1 MRITEALKILHAAGK
16 TSKAF
21 PVTLA
26 CGFTPLHLSTFLGA
40 HLQQRL
46 PERRVEVSTG
56 LYGDLAGALERLGDT
71 TSDAIALV
79 IEWSDLDPRL
89 GFRSS
94 GAWGGA
100 AVSDILSSL
109 PSVLQRIK
117 AALEAMPRGIP
128 VAVCMPTL
136 PLPPLFH
143 TPGWQAS
150 HAELALDDML
160 ATFAHEL
167 QALPSARVVNAR
179 RLAEESSAAQRFDLK
194 SDLLTGLP
202 YTLSH
207 AGAVASALAQL
218 LLSAPPK
225 KGLITD
231 LDDTLWSGLVGELGP
246 ENVSWDLTS
255 HTALHGVYQ
264 KLLASFAQEGV
275 LVAVASKN
283 DAAVVQQALEREDIL
298 IPASSLF
305 PMEVHWEAKSGSVA
319 RILQSWNI
327 SADSVVFVDDSP
339 LELAE
344 VAAAHPG
351 IECIQFGGYEM
362 LRRLRDLFG
371 KSSLSEEDSLRAA
384 SIRRSSEFRAS
395 SAGSS
400 SEDFLKSLNAVVSFD
415 FPEQPD
421 ARSLELV
428 NKTNQFNLNGI
439 RYTEAEWAKKLLHN
453 DAVCVAISYEDKFG
467 PLGKISVLQGQQE
480 GRTLHLDVWV
490 LSCRA
495 FARRIEHQ
503 CLRLLFDHY
512 AVDAIEFSFAK
523 TAKNGPFSDFLSS
536 LSAADGLLTREQFQR
551 FCPPLYHSVK
561 EGKRVEVNG

>member
-1 MRITEALKILHAAGK
+1 VRITEALKILHAAGK
-16 TSKAF
+16 TSKPF

-26 CGFTPLHLSTFLGA
+26 CGFTPLHLCTFLGA
-40 HLQQRL
+40 HMQQRL
-46 PERRVEVSTG
+46 PGRRVEISSG
-56 LYGDLAGALERLGDT
+56 LYGDVAGTLESLT
-71 TSDAIALV
+71 HTNSDAIALV
-79 IEWSDLDPRL
+79 IEWGDLDPRL

-94 GAWGGA
+94 GAWGAA
-100 AVSDILSSL
+100 AVSDILSAL
-109 PSVLQRIK
+109 PAVLQRIK
-117 AALEAMPRGIP
+117 AGVERIPRAIP

-143 TPGWQAS
+143 APGFEAS
-150 HAELALDDML
+150 GAELALDDML
-160 ATFAHEL
+160 AAFASEL
-167 QALPSARVVNAR
+167 QALPSVRLVNAR
-179 RLAEESSAAQRFDLK
+179 RLAEESAPAQRFDLK

-207 AGAVASALAQL
+207 ADAAGSALTQL
-218 LLSAPPK
+218 LLPASPK

-231 LDDTLWSGLVGELGP
+231 LDDTLWSGLVGEIGAD
-246 ENVSWDLTS
+246 NISWDLAS

-264 KLLASFAQEGV
+264 KLLAAFAEEGV

-283 DAAVVQQALEREDIL
+283 DAAVVQQAFQREDML

-327 SADSVVFVDDSP
+327 SAESVVFVDDSP

-351 IECIQFGGYEM
+351 VECIQFGGYEM

-371 KSSLSEEDSLRAA
+371 KSSVSAEDALRAS
-384 SIRRSSEFRAS
+384 SIRRAS
-395 SAGSS
+395 DFQTGGS

-415 FPEQPD
+415 FPEEPD
-421 ARSLELV
+421 GRSLELV

-439 RYTEAEWAKKLLHN
+439 RYSEAEWAKKLLLN
-453 DAVCVAISYEDKFG
+453 DSIFIAVSYEDKFG
-467 PLGKISVLQGQQE
+467 PLGKIAVLQGQQK
-480 GRTLHLDVWV
+480 GRWLHLDVWV
-490 LSCRA
+490 QSCRA

-503 CLRLLFDHY
+503 CLRLLFDRY
-512 AVDAIEFSFAK
+512 AVDAIELSFTR
-523 TAKNGPFSDFLSS
+523 TAKNGPVADFLHSF
-536 LSAADGLLTREQFQR
+536 SAADRLLTREQFQQY
-551 FCPPLYHSVK
+551 CPPLYHAVK
-561 EGKRVEVNG
+561 DTRRVEVNG

>member
-1 MRITEALKILHAAGK
+1 M
-16 TSKAF
+16 

-40 HLQQRL
+40 HMQQRL
-46 PERRVEVSTG
+46 PGRRVQVSTG
-56 LYGDLAGALERLGDT
+56 LYGDLAGRLESLSQADG
-71 TSDAIALV
+71 IALV

-89 GFRSS
+89 SFRST
-94 GAWGGA
+94 GAWGA
-100 AVSDILSSL
+100 SAVNDILSSL
-109 PSVLQRIK
+109 PLVLQRIK
-117 AALEAMPRGIP
+117 AALETIPRTTP

-136 PLPPLFH
+136 PLAPLFH
-143 TPGWQAS
+143 TPGWEAS
-150 HAELALDDML
+150 EAELALDDIL
-160 ATFAHEL
+160 ATFACEL
-167 QALPSARVVNAR
+167 QSLPSVRVVNAR
-179 RLAEESSAAQRFDLK
+179 RLAEESAPAQRFDLR

-202 YTLSH
+202 YTIGH
-207 AGAVASALAQL
+207 ADAVAAALAQL
-218 LLSAPPK
+218 LLPPPPK

-246 ENVSWDLTS
+246 AYVTWDLAS
-255 HTALHGVYQ
+255 HTARHGVYQ
-264 KLLASFAQEGV
+264 KLLAAFAQEGV

-283 DAAVVQQALEREDIL
+283 DATVVQQALQRDDIL

-305 PMEVHWEAKSGSVA
+305 PMEVHWNAKSGSVA
-319 RILQSWNI
+319 RILQTWNI

-371 KSSLSEEDSLRAA
+371 KSCLSEEDSLRAS
-384 SIRRSSEFRAS
+384 SIRRATEFNAAS
-395 SAGSS
+395 QTGSS
-400 SEDFLKSLNAVVSFD
+400 PEDFLKSLNAVVSFD
-415 FPEQPD
+415 FPEEPD
-421 ARSLELV
+421 ARSMELV

-439 RYTEAEWAKKLLHN
+439 RYTEAEWAKKLLLN
-453 DAVCVAISYEDKFG
+453 DSLFVAVSYEDKFG
-467 PLGKISVLQGQQE
+467 PLGKIAVLQGQQR
-480 GRTLHLDVWV
+480 GRKLHLDVWV

-503 CLRLLFDHY
+503 CLRMLFDRY

-523 TAKNGPFSDFLSS
+523 TAKNGPLIEFLSAVS
-536 LSAADGLLTREQFQR
+536 ACDGVLSRDQFQQS
-551 FCPPLYHSVK
+551 CPPLYHAVK
-561 EGKRVEVNG
+561 DTRRVEVNG